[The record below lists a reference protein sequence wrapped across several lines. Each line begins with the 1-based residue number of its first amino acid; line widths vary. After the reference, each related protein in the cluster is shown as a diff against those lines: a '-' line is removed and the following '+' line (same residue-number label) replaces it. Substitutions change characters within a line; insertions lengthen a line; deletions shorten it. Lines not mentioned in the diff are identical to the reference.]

1 MRKLLHFIKA
11 KSRITIKALLSGLIV
26 LIVSYEMS
34 NLPLFTG
41 ENMTTFSVLQWV
53 KEFFTSYSVDSDLDD
68 AVFINTSHDKMLTDF
83 YEGKRC
89 IGNTDISDRWKLY
102 SLLTKLDSL
111 SYKYILFD
119 IRFEDG
125 ISTDADS
132 LLFHQISAM
141 NNIVIASHKN
151 INIADSVLSEKSAIA
166 DFYSTIVSTNFA
178 HYHYL
183 PSGKL
188 SMPAFA
194 YKELTNDSI
203 VEHIGFSISNGQLCQ
218 KSLFLQFGTEKFS
231 YLKEN
236 GDLRYYNIGS
246 DILDNTYLDLPNTI
260 KNKVVIIGN
269 FEEDTHDTYA
279 GKKPGS
285 LIVYRALSSLLNG
298 VHLVPFWYLFAQFVL
313 YSLISLTLFTRKSLF
328 DRMPYFRNNQH
339 RLIRFAVS
347 FLGYSS
353 VLFIVSVFLFL
364 MFDRVLS
371 VLWISLFFSCVKY
384 ILSLI
389 ERLK

>member
-1 MRKLLHFIKA
+1 MKKILHYLKA
-11 KSRITIKALLSGLIV
+11 KSGIAIKALFSGLVV
-26 LIVSYEMS
+26 LILSYEMS

-41 ENMTTFSVLQWV
+41 ENMNTFSILQWV
-53 KEFFTSYSVDSDLDD
+53 KEYVSSSSVDSDLED
-68 AVFINTSHDKMLTDF
+68 AIFINTSHDKMLTDF
-83 YEGKRC
+83 YEGPRC
-89 IGNTDISDRWKLY
+89 IGNTDISDRWKLH
-102 SLLTKLDSL
+102 SLLTKLDTL
-111 SYKYILFD
+111 SYKYIILD

-125 ISTDADS
+125 VSTDADS
-132 LLFHQISAM
+132 SLFSQISEM
-141 NNIVIASHKN
+141 NKIVIASHKN
-151 INIADSVLSEKSAIA
+151 INIADSILFGKSAIA

-178 HYHYL
+178 HYQYL

-203 VEHIGFSISNGQLCQ
+203 VEHIGFSTCNGQLCQ
-218 KSLFLQFGTEKFS
+218 KSLFLQFGTEKFT
-231 YLKEN
+231 YLKGN
-236 GDLRYYNIGS
+236 RDLRYYNIGS
-246 DILDNTYLDLPNTI
+246 DILDNSNFDLPNAI

-298 VHLVPFWYLFAQFVL
+298 VHLLPFWYLFAQFVL

-328 DRMPYFRNNQH
+328 DRIPYFQNNNH
-339 RLIRFAVS
+339 SLIRFAVS

-353 VLFIVSVFLFL
+353 VLFVASVFLFL
-364 MFDRVLS
+364 IFDRVLS
-371 VLWISLFFSCVKY
+371 VLWISLFFSGVKL
-384 ILSLI
+384 ILNLI